1 MDTEFIQ
8 EDEKIVE
15 EEIITHGKLY
25 FSYNKEESLKAGD
38 HRWAHCHFTAL
49 GTGKAGH
56 SLDIINQ
63 DTIWVEKAV
72 SDSEIS

>member
-15 EEIITHGKLY
+15 EEIITHEKLY
-25 FSYNKEESLKAGD
+25 FRYNKESLNAGD
-38 HRWAHCHFTAL
+38 HRWAHCYFTVL

-56 SLDIINQ
+56 SPDIINQ

-72 SDSEIS
+72 NDSEIP